1 MRRLT
6 RMQSRSGAL
15 TVLVAAASLI
25 VWLIFS
31 PLIGQYRSMNAAIDD
46 AQFQI
51 FRYQRLAANHDLLR
65 NHLSRLKQGNRTKNY
80 YVTGESAAL
89 ASANM
94 QQHLKRTLDD
104 VGGELISTQLV
115 VLNGSDNESA
125 TSLRV
130 HMKAD
135 ISTLLQVLY
144 GLENDQPMFFL
155 DDFAINARPLRS
167 GAQPRPTEVIL
178 DVRFNLTGFRQEA
191 V

>member
-1 MRRLT
+1 MKRLT
-6 RMQSRSGAL
+6 EMQSRSGAL
-15 TVLVAAASLI
+15 TVLGVAASLI

-31 PLIGQYRSMNAAIDD
+31 PLIGQYRSMNATIAD

-51 FRYQRLAANHDLLR
+51 ARYQRLAANHDLLR
-65 NHLSRLKQGNRTKNY
+65 NHLNQLKQRNRTKSY

-94 QQHLKRTLDD
+94 QQHLKRTLDN

-115 VLNGSDNESA
+115 VRNGSDSESA
-125 TSLRV
+125 ASLQV

-144 GLENDQPMFFL
+144 RLENAQPMFFL
-155 DDFAINARPLRS
+155 DQLAINARPLRS
-167 GAQPRPTEVIL
+167 GAQPKPREVIL
-178 DVRFNLTGFRQEA
+178 DVRFNLTGYRQEP